1 MENNFTYCKACFK
14 KVDCVIKDN
23 VPMVGKINNIQYEY
37 LGKEAYCKEC
47 GAISSTIQMSLNI
60 IQKHF
65 TTNVEKLTT

>member
-23 VPMVGKINNIQYEY
+23 IPMVGKINNIQYEY

-47 GAISSTIQMSLNI
+47 QVLWNI
-60 IQKHF
+60 IQ
-65 TTNVEKLTT
+65 